1 MITKRTNPKKH
12 LVALSCATALATFTL
27 VARPAF
33 ADEAKTPETSS
44 QPTEILAPAQETA
57 VTNVE
62 VKATTTNPISTN
74 TELPTSTSTVLS
86 EAPSSEVASSE
97 LASESQV
104 KITSEQEISNQDNQ
118 ANKTTP
124 IKTATSEA
132 STTKTSVEKVNEPIP
147 VEETKTPTKN
157 SEQPAPIDENE
168 KPVTPSVTLENAP
181 HISGGHYY
189 SDDNGNWYYKDANG
203 KNLVGLNYVDN
214 VPVYF
219 SQDGIQIKGGFAEDG
234 RYYDKDSGALVTK
247 TFKELLT
254 YIGRDDI
261 NGQNIY
267 TTDWYYLDADG
278 RPLKGPQNLGG
289 TNMYFFPNGAQV
301 KGRFAPDGHYY
312 DKDSGALVTN
322 RFVHIYNW
330 NFQNQDGN
338 RVLKFMLTIPNDS
351 AIGSDG
357 KSHFIDMSHYPL
369 SSNDLDREDYYYY
382 VDAKGNKLTGPQ
394 TLNGIHVYFDQNGR
408 QLRSEFKFDEDGTV
422 HYYDAKNGARA
433 ENTIV
438 RTNTGAFKFDA
449 NGNGHLMEPG
459 EETDTPVIPT
469 ISLDKAPRVFG
480 GHYYSDNEGNWYY
493 KEANGKN
500 LIGLNFVDNIPVYF
514 DKDGKQVKG
523 QEREIG
529 GKYYRFDEND
539 GSLLTNQWHH
549 TSIFNGYRTE
559 PQYTTYTN
567 YLGED
572 GAAFIGW
579 HTIDSKRYYFKP
591 DGLLAK
597 NDTVTI
603 DGKIY
608 LFDYQG
614 QLVKNK
620 YGIVETPSMFHANTS
635 TYRTNANG
643 EVLTGK
649 QIIDGTGYVFASDGH
664 VVDGVIGYDG
674 KLYLVKDSKIEK
686 NYFGALFSKKT
697 FWGGP
702 SFSGIYGTDK
712 NGVLLEGIQRGSD
725 GHLHYFQ
732 PEVKS
737 VDKPTW
743 KEIDGKRYRL
753 TKSYRTER
761 YAGMYTTI
769 ILTNDTLKVDDKTY
783 TIDNE
788 GVVTEFTAK
797 NQFVRDDFWNWYYY
811 DKEGKL
817 LTGRQTI
824 DGVQLYF
831 DKNGKQVKG
840 SLVDID
846 GKTYYF
852 DKDSGAMWT
861 NTTLEKDGKTYI
873 IDENGVATEKVN

>member
-62 VKATTTNPISTN
+62 VKAPTTNPISTN

-234 RYYDKDSGALVTK
+234 RYYDKDSGALVT
-247 TFKELLT
+247 
-254 YIGRDDI
+254 
-261 NGQNIY
+261 
-267 TTDWYYLDADG
+267 
-278 RPLKGPQNLGG
+278 
-289 TNMYFFPNGAQV
+289 
-301 KGRFAPDGHYY
+301 
-312 DKDSGALVTN
+312 N

-369 SSNDLDREDYYYY
+369 SSNDLDREDYYYF

-449 NGNGHLMEPG
+449 NGNGHLMGPG

-493 KEANGKN
+493 KDANGKN

-523 QEREIG
+523 
-529 GKYYRFDEND
+529 RFA
-539 GSLLTNQWHH
+539 
-549 TSIFNGYRTE
+549 
-559 PQYTTYTN
+559 
-567 YLGED
+567 ED
-572 GAAFIGW
+572 G
-579 HTIDSKRYYFKP
+579 R
-591 DGLLAK
+591 
-597 NDTVTI
+597 
-603 DGKIY
+603 
-608 LFDYQG
+608 
-614 QLVKNK
+614 
-620 YGIVETPSMFHANTS
+620 
-635 TYRTNANG
+635 
-643 EVLTGK
+643 
-649 QIIDGTGYVFASDGH
+649 
-664 VVDGVIGYDG
+664 
-674 KLYLVKDSKIEK
+674 
-686 NYFGALFSKKT
+686 
-697 FWGGP
+697 
-702 SFSGIYGTDK
+702 
-712 NGVLLEGIQRGSD
+712 
-725 GHLHYFQ
+725 
-732 PEVKS
+732 
-737 VDKPTW
+737 
-743 KEIDGKRYRL
+743 
-753 TKSYRTER
+753 
-761 YAGMYTTI
+761 
-769 ILTNDTLKVDDKTY
+769 
-783 TIDNE
+783 
-788 GVVTEFTAK
+788 
-797 NQFVRDDFWNWYYY
+797 
-811 DKEGKL
+811 
-817 LTGRQTI
+817 
-824 DGVQLYF
+824 
-831 DKNGKQVKG
+831 
-840 SLVDID
+840 
-846 GKTYYF
+846 YF
-852 DKDSGAMWT
+852 DKDSGALVTKRYLETEDGNWVYVNDKGDKLKGEQTINGVKVYFDDFTGIQVKGHFAPNGKYYDKDSGALVTNAFKEILTYIGRDDINNQNVYTTAWYYLDADGKPLTGPQTFGNSRFYFLPNGAQVKGRFAPDGHYYDKDSGALVTDSFVHVYNWNYRNLDGDRIFHFTITIPGNDLVDQDGQYPRESKDLDREDFYYYVDAKGDKLTGPQTLNGIHVYFDQNGKQLRGEFKFDDDGTVHYYDAKNGARAENTIVRT
-861 NTTLEKDGKTYI
+861 NTGAFKFDADG
-873 IDENGVATEKVN
+873 NGHLMGPGEV

>member
-62 VKATTTNPISTN
+62 VKAPTTNPISTN

-97 LASESQV
+97 LASESPV
-104 KITSEQEISNQDNQ
+104 EITSEQEISNQDNQ
-118 ANKTTP
+118 VNKATP

-181 HISGGHYY
+181 HVSGGHYY
-189 SDDNGNWYYKDANG
+189 SDDQGNWYYKDSSG

-247 TFKELLT
+247 AFKELLT

-261 NGQNIY
+261 NNQNIY

-369 SSNDLDREDYYYY
+369 SSKDLDREDFYYY
-382 VDAKGNKLTGPQ
+382 VDAKGDKLTGPQ
-394 TLNGIHVYFDQNGR
+394 TLNGIHVYFDQNGK
-408 QLRSEFKFDEDGTV
+408 QLRGEFKFDDDGTV

-449 NGNGHLMEPG
+449 DGNGHLMEP
-459 EETDTPVIPT
+459 
-469 ISLDKAPRVFG
+469 
-480 GHYYSDNEGNWYY
+480 
-493 KEANGKN
+493 
-500 LIGLNFVDNIPVYF
+500 
-514 DKDGKQVKG
+514 
-523 QEREIG
+523 
-529 GKYYRFDEND
+529 DE
-539 GSLLTNQWHH
+539 
-549 TSIFNGYRTE
+549 
-559 PQYTTYTN
+559 
-567 YLGED
+567 
-572 GAAFIGW
+572 
-579 HTIDSKRYYFKP
+579 
-591 DGLLAK
+591 
-597 NDTVTI
+597 V
-603 DGKIY
+603 
-608 LFDYQG
+608 
-614 QLVKNK
+614 
-620 YGIVETPSMFHANTS
+620 
-635 TYRTNANG
+635 
-643 EVLTGK
+643 
-649 QIIDGTGYVFASDGH
+649 
-664 VVDGVIGYDG
+664 
-674 KLYLVKDSKIEK
+674 
-686 NYFGALFSKKT
+686 
-697 FWGGP
+697 
-702 SFSGIYGTDK
+702 
-712 NGVLLEGIQRGSD
+712 
-725 GHLHYFQ
+725 
-732 PEVKS
+732 
-737 VDKPTW
+737 
-743 KEIDGKRYRL
+743 
-753 TKSYRTER
+753 
-761 YAGMYTTI
+761 
-769 ILTNDTLKVDDKTY
+769 
-783 TIDNE
+783 
-788 GVVTEFTAK
+788 
-797 NQFVRDDFWNWYYY
+797 
-811 DKEGKL
+811 
-817 LTGRQTI
+817 
-824 DGVQLYF
+824 
-831 DKNGKQVKG
+831 
-840 SLVDID
+840 
-846 GKTYYF
+846 
-852 DKDSGAMWT
+852 
-861 NTTLEKDGKTYI
+861 
-873 IDENGVATEKVN
+873 

>member
-27 VARPAF
+27 LARPAF

-62 VKATTTNPISTN
+62 VKAPTTNPISTN

-254 YIGRDDI
+254 YIGRDDF

-369 SSNDLDREDYYYY
+369 SSNDLDREDYYYF

-449 NGNGHLMEPG
+449 NGNGHLMGPG

-493 KEANGKN
+493 KDANGKN

-523 QEREIG
+523 
-529 GKYYRFDEND
+529 RFA
-539 GSLLTNQWHH
+539 
-549 TSIFNGYRTE
+549 
-559 PQYTTYTN
+559 
-567 YLGED
+567 ED
-572 GAAFIGW
+572 G
-579 HTIDSKRYYFKP
+579 R
-591 DGLLAK
+591 
-597 NDTVTI
+597 
-603 DGKIY
+603 
-608 LFDYQG
+608 
-614 QLVKNK
+614 
-620 YGIVETPSMFHANTS
+620 
-635 TYRTNANG
+635 
-643 EVLTGK
+643 
-649 QIIDGTGYVFASDGH
+649 
-664 VVDGVIGYDG
+664 
-674 KLYLVKDSKIEK
+674 
-686 NYFGALFSKKT
+686 
-697 FWGGP
+697 
-702 SFSGIYGTDK
+702 
-712 NGVLLEGIQRGSD
+712 
-725 GHLHYFQ
+725 
-732 PEVKS
+732 
-737 VDKPTW
+737 
-743 KEIDGKRYRL
+743 
-753 TKSYRTER
+753 
-761 YAGMYTTI
+761 
-769 ILTNDTLKVDDKTY
+769 
-783 TIDNE
+783 
-788 GVVTEFTAK
+788 
-797 NQFVRDDFWNWYYY
+797 
-811 DKEGKL
+811 
-817 LTGRQTI
+817 
-824 DGVQLYF
+824 
-831 DKNGKQVKG
+831 
-840 SLVDID
+840 
-846 GKTYYF
+846 YF
-852 DKDSGAMWT
+852 DKDSGALVTKRYLETEDGNWVYVNDKGDKLKGEQTINGVKVYFDDFTGIQVKGHFAPNGKYYDKDSGALVTNAFKEILTYIGRDDINNQNVYTTAWYYLDADGKPLTGPQTFGNSRFYFLPNGAQVNYRNLDGDRIFHFTITIPGNDLVDQDGQYPRESKDLDREDFYYYVDAKGDKLTGPQTLNGIHVYFDQNGKQLRGEFKFDDDGTVHYYDAKNGARAENTIVRT
-861 NTTLEKDGKTYI
+861 NTGAFKFDADGNGHLMGP
-873 IDENGVATEKVN
+873 DEV

>member
-12 LVALSCATALATFTL
+12 LMALSCATALATFTL
-27 VARPAF
+27 LARPAF

-62 VKATTTNPISTN
+62 VKAPTTNPISTN

-97 LASESQV
+97 LASESPV
-104 KITSEQEISNQDNQ
+104 EITSEQEISNQDNE
-118 ANKTTP
+118 ANKAIP

-132 STTKTSVEKVNEPIP
+132 STTKTSAEKVTEPVP

-157 SEQPAPIDENE
+157 SVQPAPIDENE

-234 RYYDKDSGALVTK
+234 RYYDKDSGALVT
-247 TFKELLT
+247 
-254 YIGRDDI
+254 
-261 NGQNIY
+261 
-267 TTDWYYLDADG
+267 
-278 RPLKGPQNLGG
+278 
-289 TNMYFFPNGAQV
+289 
-301 KGRFAPDGHYY
+301 
-312 DKDSGALVTN
+312 N

-369 SSNDLDREDYYYY
+369 SSKDLDREDFYYY
-382 VDAKGNKLTGPQ
+382 VDAKGDKLTGPQ

-438 RTNTGAFKFDA
+438 RTNTGAFEFDA

-480 GHYYSDNEGNWYY
+480 GYYYSDNQGNWYY
-493 KEANGKN
+493 KDANGKN

-523 QEREIG
+523 
-529 GKYYRFDEND
+529 RFA
-539 GSLLTNQWHH
+539 
-549 TSIFNGYRTE
+549 
-559 PQYTTYTN
+559 
-567 YLGED
+567 ED
-572 GAAFIGW
+572 G
-579 HTIDSKRYYFKP
+579 R
-591 DGLLAK
+591 
-597 NDTVTI
+597 
-603 DGKIY
+603 
-608 LFDYQG
+608 
-614 QLVKNK
+614 
-620 YGIVETPSMFHANTS
+620 
-635 TYRTNANG
+635 
-643 EVLTGK
+643 
-649 QIIDGTGYVFASDGH
+649 
-664 VVDGVIGYDG
+664 
-674 KLYLVKDSKIEK
+674 
-686 NYFGALFSKKT
+686 
-697 FWGGP
+697 
-702 SFSGIYGTDK
+702 
-712 NGVLLEGIQRGSD
+712 
-725 GHLHYFQ
+725 
-732 PEVKS
+732 
-737 VDKPTW
+737 
-743 KEIDGKRYRL
+743 
-753 TKSYRTER
+753 
-761 YAGMYTTI
+761 
-769 ILTNDTLKVDDKTY
+769 
-783 TIDNE
+783 
-788 GVVTEFTAK
+788 
-797 NQFVRDDFWNWYYY
+797 
-811 DKEGKL
+811 
-817 LTGRQTI
+817 
-824 DGVQLYF
+824 
-831 DKNGKQVKG
+831 
-840 SLVDID
+840 
-846 GKTYYF
+846 YF
-852 DKDSGAMWT
+852 DKDSGALVTKRYLETEDGNWVYVNDKGDKLKGEQTINGVKVYFDDFTGIQVKGHFAPNGKYYDKDSGALVTNAFKEILTYIGRDDINNQNVYTTAWYYLDADGKPLTGPQTFGNSRFYFLPNGAQVKGRFAPDGHYYDKNSGALVTDSFVHVYNWNYRNLDGDRIFHFTITIPGNDLVDQDGQYPRESKDLDREDFYYYVDAKGDKLTGPQTLNGIHVYFDQNGRQLRGEFKFDDDGTVHYYDAKNGARAENTIVRT
-861 NTTLEKDGKTYI
+861 NTGAFKFDADG
-873 IDENGVATEKVN
+873 NGHLMGPGEV

>member
-33 ADEAKTPETSS
+33 ADEAKIPETSS
-44 QPTEILAPAQETA
+44 QPTDILAPAQETV

-62 VKATTTNPISTN
+62 VKAPTTNPISTN

-97 LASESQV
+97 LASESPV
-104 KITSEQEISNQDNQ
+104 EITSEQEISNQDNQ
-118 ANKTTP
+118 VNKATP

-132 STTKTSVEKVNEPIP
+132 SATKTSVEKATEPVP

-234 RYYDKDSGALVTK
+234 R
-247 TFKELLT
+247 
-254 YIGRDDI
+254 
-261 NGQNIY
+261 
-267 TTDWYYLDADG
+267 
-278 RPLKGPQNLGG
+278 
-289 TNMYFFPNGAQV
+289 
-301 KGRFAPDGHYY
+301 YY

-449 NGNGHLMEPG
+449 NGNGHLMGPG

-493 KEANGKN
+493 KDANGKN

-523 QEREIG
+523 
-529 GKYYRFDEND
+529 RFA
-539 GSLLTNQWHH
+539 
-549 TSIFNGYRTE
+549 
-559 PQYTTYTN
+559 
-567 YLGED
+567 ED
-572 GAAFIGW
+572 G
-579 HTIDSKRYYFKP
+579 R
-591 DGLLAK
+591 
-597 NDTVTI
+597 
-603 DGKIY
+603 
-608 LFDYQG
+608 
-614 QLVKNK
+614 
-620 YGIVETPSMFHANTS
+620 
-635 TYRTNANG
+635 
-643 EVLTGK
+643 
-649 QIIDGTGYVFASDGH
+649 
-664 VVDGVIGYDG
+664 
-674 KLYLVKDSKIEK
+674 
-686 NYFGALFSKKT
+686 
-697 FWGGP
+697 
-702 SFSGIYGTDK
+702 
-712 NGVLLEGIQRGSD
+712 
-725 GHLHYFQ
+725 
-732 PEVKS
+732 
-737 VDKPTW
+737 
-743 KEIDGKRYRL
+743 
-753 TKSYRTER
+753 
-761 YAGMYTTI
+761 
-769 ILTNDTLKVDDKTY
+769 
-783 TIDNE
+783 
-788 GVVTEFTAK
+788 
-797 NQFVRDDFWNWYYY
+797 
-811 DKEGKL
+811 
-817 LTGRQTI
+817 
-824 DGVQLYF
+824 
-831 DKNGKQVKG
+831 
-840 SLVDID
+840 
-846 GKTYYF
+846 YF
-852 DKDSGAMWT
+852 DKDSGALVTKRYLETEDGNWVYVNDKGDKLKGEQTINGVKVYFDDFTGIQVKGHFAPNDKYYDKDSGALVTNAFKEILTYIGRDDINNQNVYTTAWYYLDADGKPLTGPQTFGNSRFYFLPNGAQVKGRFAPDGHYYDKDSGALVTDSFVHVYNWDYRNLDGDRIFHFTITIPGNDLVDQDGQYPRESKDLDREDFYYYVDAKGDKLTGPQTLNGIHVYFDQNGKQLRGEFKFDDDGTVHYYDAKNGARAENTIVRT
-861 NTTLEKDGKTYI
+861 NTGAFKFDADGNGHLMGP
-873 IDENGVATEKVN
+873 DEV